1 MDIEFS
7 SGSVIIRQAASFKAA
22 RQNSFNTKCLHN
34 QIEAERYIMNK
45 KRSLDLTSGPIFRTL
60 AALAMPIMASSF
72 LATTYNITDM
82 AWTGMLGSKAVAGIG
97 VGGMFVWLSQGVVL
111 FPRMGGQVNM
121 AQCCGSG
128 RLQEARDY
136 AAASL
141 QLTILLGVLY
151 GGACLLFLHP
161 LLSFFQMND
170 AETYEAAQIY
180 TTITCGLIIF
190 SFLTQTL
197 TGLYTAQGD
206 SRTPFKANLVGLISN
221 MILDPLLILGVGP
234 FPRLEAA
241 GAAIATVSAQVI
253 VLTVLLVEI
262 LRAAPEGN
270 LLKTVRIFKRVSG
283 SCYRN
288 ISRIGIPSALQSAA
302 YCIISMIL
310 TRMVSAFGPGAIA
323 TQRVGGQIESLSW
336 NTADGFGAALNAFV
350 AQNFGAKKVQRI
362 REGYRISMRA
372 LVVWGLLITAAF
384 LLLPRSISRLFFYE
398 PEVIETSTNYLTII
412 GFSEVF
418 MSVELM
424 TVGALSGLGKTTL
437 CSAISI
443 LFTGARIPL
452 ALLLSLTSLG
462 LSGIWWALTLTSVA
476 KGIIFYFTF
485 QIVSRRVS
493 KNQTANMVS
502 DRRKTQ

>member
-1 MDIEFS
+1 
-7 SGSVIIRQAASFKAA
+7 
-22 RQNSFNTKCLHN
+22 
-34 QIEAERYIMNK
+34 
-45 KRSLDLTSGPIFRTL
+45 
-60 AALAMPIMASSF
+60 
-72 LATTYNITDM
+72 
-82 AWTGMLGSKAVAGIG
+82 
-97 VGGMFVWLSQGVVL
+97 
-111 FPRMGGQVNM
+111 
-121 AQCCGSG
+121 
-128 RLQEARDY
+128 
-136 AAASL
+136 
-141 QLTILLGVLY
+141 
-151 GGACLLFLHP
+151 
-161 LLSFFQMND
+161 
-170 AETYEAAQIY
+170 
-180 TTITCGLIIF
+180 
-190 SFLTQTL
+190 
-197 TGLYTAQGD
+197 
-206 SRTPFKANLVGLISN
+206 
-221 MILDPLLILGVGP
+221 
-234 FPRLEAA
+234 
-241 GAAIATVSAQVI
+241 
-253 VLTVLLVEI
+253 
-262 LRAAPEGN
+262 
-270 LLKTVRIFKRVSG
+270 
-283 SCYRN
+283 
-288 ISRIGIPSALQSAA
+288 
-302 YCIISMIL
+302 MIL

-437 CSAISI
+437 CSAIDI

-493 KNQTANMVS
+493 KIRQPTW
-502 DRRKTQ
+502 